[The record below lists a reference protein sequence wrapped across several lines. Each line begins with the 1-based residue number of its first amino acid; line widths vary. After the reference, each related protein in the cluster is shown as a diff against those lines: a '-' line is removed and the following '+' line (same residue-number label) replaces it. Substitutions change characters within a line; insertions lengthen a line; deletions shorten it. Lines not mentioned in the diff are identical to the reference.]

1 MKLAEKE
8 RSFGCRTASDLDH
21 GLSTKCMKAEAC
33 NQVLIKVLLV
43 DDDLGF
49 LKAAK
54 QCLEIQREIVIETAS
69 SVQKAWEKLKKQ
81 HFHAIISDILMPR
94 KDGLQFLKELRDESI
109 DIPFI
114 VFTVKD
120 KAEVATKAA
129 DLGANYF
136 LEKSGNPERIYKELI
151 TVIERLVHTT

>member
-1 MKLAEKE
+1 LVEKQAPE
-8 RSFGCRTASDLDH
+8 LRLRLSAKCKNTEISDH
-21 GLSTKCMKAEAC
+21 A
-33 NQVLIKVLLV
+33 LIKVLLV

-69 SVQKAWEKLKKQ
+69 SAEEAWKKLKKQ
-81 HFHAIISDILMPR
+81 RFHVIISDIIMPR

-114 VFTVKD
+114 IFTVKD
-120 KAEVATKAA
+120 KAEVAPKAA
-129 DLGANYF
+129 DLGADYY
-136 LEKSGNPERIYKELI
+136 LEKRGNPDRIYKELI
-151 TVIERLVHTT
+151 TVIERLTHST